1 MVTTA
6 NDLIQNLNYLFIE
19 LDVAGNQL
27 SHTYY
32 KCNMESQMQA
42 LDKMIDKRL
51 DKLRIIYQH
60 PEWLM

>member
-19 LDVAGNQL
+19 LDVAGNTL
-27 SHTYY
+27 GHT
-32 KCNMESQMQA
+32 CNIIKEDRLFMMLNDTIDRRLES
-42 LDKMIDKRL
+42 
-51 DKLRIIYQH
+51 LRIVHQH